1 MRKTIVL
8 MLAVAIIASMP
19 GCSLVE
25 QINTAAAVPED
36 VINYRTS
43 NVITDVDGE
52 IIKVYPTDFTL
63 LETKVNVE
71 ILCAGNVCTSLTK
84 GYYIK
89 FWYVPLQTDYFTGDY
104 LEAGRTT
111 DVATLSKPLYH
122 CNGGDYLG
130 NIFNIQC
137 LDDKRHVIDCGCQP
151 GAVSYN
157 HETRELTIDGFNA
170 ESQVN
175 FSVTYFH
182 NQPGD
187 FRVYYDKPNSIS
199 GGYVYDERAVG
210 WVVIPE
216 PVQTVQ
222 PFAVRCAP
230 VVLEIPEGVELP
242 DGYQFE
248 FWVAVSEGGSDS
260 GGSMQSVRAY
270 QQRWLVSC
278 KQREVHD

>member
-1 MRKTIVL
+1 MRKTVVL
-8 MLAVAIIASMP
+8 MLAVAIIVIMP
-19 GCSLVE
+19 GCSLAG
-25 QINTAAAVPED
+25 QIHTAAAVPED

-43 NVITDVDGE
+43 NMLSDGR
-52 IIKVYPTDFTL
+52 VYPTDFTL
-63 LETKVNVE
+63 LETIVNVD
-71 ILCAGNVCTSLTK
+71 ILCSGNVCTCLTK

-89 FWYVPLQTDYFTGDY
+89 WWYVPLQTDYFTGDY

-122 CNGGDYLG
+122 CNGGDYLD
-130 NIFNIQC
+130 NIFGIQC
-137 LDDKRHVIDCGCQP
+137 LDDKRNVIDCGCRP

-157 HETRELTIDGFNA
+157 PETGGLTIDGFNP

-182 NQPGD
+182 GLQGN
-187 FRVYYDKPNSIS
+187 FRVYYDKPNTIS
-199 GGYVYDERAVG
+199 SGYVYDERAVD

-216 PVQTVQ
+216 PVQHVQ

-248 FWVAVSEGGSDS
+248 FWVAVSEGGDDS

-278 KQREVHD
+278 RQRGT